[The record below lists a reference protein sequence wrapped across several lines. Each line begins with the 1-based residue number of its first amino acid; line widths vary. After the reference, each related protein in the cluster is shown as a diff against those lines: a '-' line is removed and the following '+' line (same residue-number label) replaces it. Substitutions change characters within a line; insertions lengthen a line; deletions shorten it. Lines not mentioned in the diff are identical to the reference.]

1 MSGDSHRRARSSR
14 KPGTRHALRVACF
27 GFGTAMSGQRSVR
40 VLGVSCALAGAL
52 PVIYPLLPTV
62 WPVR

>member
-1 MSGDSHRRARSSR
+1 MGACDAM
-14 KPGTRHALRVACF
+14 PGIVLITVGVCM
-27 GFGTAMSGQRSVR
+27 AMSGRRSVR

-62 WPVR
+62 WPVCLAHRK

>member
-1 MSGDSHRRARSSR
+1 MAHTSD
-14 KPGTRHALRVACF
+14 TIL
-27 GFGTAMSGQRSVR
+27 GFTLLAVGVCMAMSGQRSVR

-52 PVIYPLLPTV
+52 LVIYPLLLTI